1 MTWNPFSARAP
12 GAVLSYSMVNAV
24 LFGIG
29 LVLVLNVPGL
39 KAHLGWNIVMV
50 VVLSFVLAAPL
61 AWLIAPRLRA
71 SYARRHPDY
80 DRAAVPAEQ
89 VPDRPA

>member
-1 MTWNPFSARAP
+1 VEPL
-12 GAVLSYSMVNAV
+12 LSTRTRIAILIYSMVNAV

-29 LVLVLNVPGL
+29 LVLVLNVPSL
-39 KAHLGWNIVMV
+39 KADLGWNIVMV

-71 SYARRHPDY
+71 RYARRHPEY
-80 DRAAVPAEQ
+80 DRATVPAGQ